1 LAIALALVAFVIAI
15 VFASRGG
22 PEPARRIKLTAGPS
36 GTTRAL
42 VARELA
48 SEISARG
55 IACEVVEMETT
66 TNGLD
71 AVNAGT
77 VDLALVS
84 GAFRIERDS
93 NVREVAA
100 LNVEALHLLVKP
112 QIADTVGDSLAGLRG
127 RRIDLGPV
135 GSAVAGLATAVLA
148 FSDLAPSTATPNDGF
163 VALHLKSG
171 ELEAL
176 VERGDPDALP
186 DAVFI
191 LATLPSKVALG
202 LVRTAGYRLAPLPF
216 AEAFRL
222 NALISKD
229 PETGSDADIE
239 RVYTMQTAIPA
250 FIYETQ
256 PAVPSAA
263 LPTLGAQ
270 LLLVAN
276 ARVSPETV
284 GEVLG
289 AIFDSPFARIFH
301 PPLDRALLGGTP
313 RLTLHDGTTAFLAR
327 NDPVITQDTV
337 DGLSSTLSILGAI
350 VGGGAFLV
358 QGWRQ
363 RRRAARDALLSGFLL
378 RVAAIES
385 RVVEIEL
392 SADMELDTLMTLQR
406 ELLQLKSEV
415 LLRFTA
421 GELGE
426 QSALSDTLA
435 PINAA
440 RDHVGELLLH
450 VRNNLESKAESEG
463 RTVDAVWVEAAEG
476 GDEKPSK
483 S

>member
-1 LAIALALVAFVIAI
+1 M
-15 VFASRGG
+15 FASRSG
-22 PEPARRIKLTAGPS
+22 PEAARRVTLTAGAS
-36 GTTRAL
+36 DTTRAI

-48 SEISARG
+48 AEISARG
-55 IACEVVEMETT
+55 IACEVVDLETT
-66 TNGLD
+66 TNELD
-71 AVNAGT
+71 AVNAGAI
-77 VDLALVS
+77 DLALVS

-100 LNVEALHLLVKP
+100 LNLEALHLLVKP
-112 QIADTVGDSLAGLRG
+112 QIADTVGESLAGLRG
-127 RRIDLGPV
+127 RRIDIGPV

-163 VALHLKSG
+163 VALNLKTG

-191 LATLPSKVALG
+191 LATLPSKVAAV
-202 LVRTAGYRLAPLPF
+202 LVREAGYRLAPLPF

-222 NALISKD
+222 NALISNEPVTG
-229 PETGSDADIE
+229 PEADIE
-239 RVYTMQTAIPA
+239 RAYTLQTTIPS

-263 LPTLGAQ
+263 LPTLGTQ

-276 ARVSPETV
+276 AGVSPETV
-284 GEVLG
+284 GEVLA

-301 PPLDRALLGGTP
+301 PPLDRSLLGGTP
-313 RLTLHDGTTAFLAR
+313 RITLHDGTVAFLAR
-327 NDPVITQDTV
+327 NDPVITQETV
-337 DGLSSTLSILGAI
+337 GDLSNTVSILGALL
-350 VGGGAFLV
+350 GGGAFLL

-363 RRRAARDALLSGFLL
+363 RRRAARDALLTEFAM

-392 SADMELDTLMTLQR
+392 SADMELDTLITLQR
-406 ELLQLKSEV
+406 DLLQLKSEV

-450 VRNNLESKAESEG
+450 VRNNLENKAESEG

-476 GDEKPSK
+476 ADATPPK